1 MKTNNMLLALV
12 LSAGVIST
20 QYSIAQNN
28 AGLFIYRDAHGHLT
42 PESKVAAKQ
51 MTRMAAHNGYVTL
64 WLTLDYEIN
73 LYLDKETEQEAIAA
87 QNAAIRAGLD
97 EVLSPMVAR
106 GAVWHPE
113 AGPLIQ
119 GPGCTVRA
127 TVAGLRRLIRDERII
142 QIVGVD

>member
-1 MKTNNMLLALV
+1 VKTNNMLLALV
-12 LSAGVIST
+12 LIAGVIST

-28 AGLFIYRDAHGHLT
+28 AGLFIYRDASGHLT
-42 PESKVAAKQ
+42 PESRHAAKR
-51 MTRMAAHNGYVTL
+51 MTRTAAQNGYVTL

-73 LYLDKETEQEAIAA
+73 LYLDEETDQDAIAA
-87 QNAAIRAGLD
+87 QNAAIRTGLD
-97 EVLSPMVAR
+97 EVLSPMIAR

-113 AGPLIQ
+113 SGPLIQ

-127 TVAGLRRLIRDERII
+127 TVAGLRRLISDERII